1 MVNRLSALKS
11 IIASICMAAAR
22 AWASLV
28 GLVLPSCG
36 LVLLSFCV
44 IISWCANL
52 FLVQILALRWFCM
65 LGFCG
70 ILHFLGG
77 NSTPYVGLIKAKV
90 VNKFTI

>member
-36 LVLLSFCV
+36 LVLRSFCV

-52 FLVQILALRWFCM
+52 FLVQILALRWFCK

-70 ILHFLGG
+70 VLHFLDGS
-77 NSTPYVGLIKAKV
+77 STPYVGLIKAKV

>member
-28 GLVLPSCG
+28 GVVLPSFG

-65 LGFCG
+65 LVFMVYYT
-70 ILHFLGG
+70 FL
-77 NSTPYVGLIKAKV
+77 AV
-90 VNKFTI
+90 VQHLVSG

>member
-1 MVNRLSALKS
+1 
-11 IIASICMAAAR
+11 MAAAR
-22 AWASLV
+22 AWASWV

-52 FLVQILALRWFCM
+52 FFGANLGLTLVLCV
-65 LGFCG
+65 GFCG
-70 ILHFLGG
+70 VLHFLGG
-77 NSTPYVGLIKAKV
+77 SSTPYVGLIKAKV